1 MPVMSKR
8 TSADRAGIDRNH
20 LWHPYTSMSSPLP
33 VYPVASASGVRI
45 TLEDGR
51 ELIDGMSSWWSCIH
65 GYNVPELNAAATGQL
80 ERMAH
85 VMFGGL
91 THQPAITLA
100 EKLLGLL
107 PEGLEKIFLCD
118 SGSVAVEVALKMA
131 IQFWHAKGRPER
143 KRFLTI
149 RGGYHGDT
157 FHAMAVCDPVTGM
170 HSLFAGVLPACLF
183 APRPACRFGETCRS
197 EDLEHFEDL
206 LVRNQHTIA
215 AVILEPIV
223 QGAGGMYF
231 YSADYLRGVRE
242 LCDRFDVLLILDE
255 IATGFGRTGCMFA
268 CEHGGIAPD
277 IMCIGKAMTGGY
289 LSLAAAIT
297 TERVALGI
305 SSGKPGIFMHG
316 PTFMA
321 NPLACSIAG
330 ASIEK
335 LLSSPW
341 QQRVSA
347 IEQQLRVELAPASGL
362 EYVADVRALGAIGV
376 VELTRSVDM
385 ARIQKRFVEL
395 GVWIRPFGNLM
406 YLMPP
411 YVIESSDLRRLTS
424 AIIQVLQDPLVLEDI
439 SP

>member
-1 MPVMSKR
+1 MSKR

-157 FHAMAVCDPVTGM
+157 FHAMAVCDPVAGM
-170 HSLFAGVLPACLF
+170 HRLFSGVLPVSYF

-197 EDLEHFEDL
+197 EDLEHFEEL
-206 LVRNQHTIA
+206 LARNQHRIA
-215 AVILEPIV
+215 AVIMEPIV

-242 LCDRFDVLLILDE
+242 LCARFDVLLILDE

-268 CEHGGIAPD
+268 CEHAGIAPD

-305 SSGKPGIFMHG
+305 SSGEPGLFMHG

-321 NPLACSIAG
+321 NPLACSIAC

-335 LLSSPW
+335 LITSPW
-341 QQRVSA
+341 RERVSA
-347 IEQQLRVELAPASGL
+347 IKQQLRMDLAQAGSLAGWRPSRCHL
-362 EYVADVRALGAIGV
+362 RP
-376 VELTRSVDM
+376 
-385 ARIQKRFVEL
+385 KR
-395 GVWIRPFGNLM
+395 WRC
-406 YLMPP
+406 
-411 YVIESSDLRRLTS
+411 R
-424 AIIQVLQDPLVLEDI
+424 
-439 SP
+439 

>member
-1 MPVMSKR
+1 MSKR

-65 GYNVPELNAAATGQL
+65 GYNVPELNAAAAGQL

-183 APRPACRFGETCRS
+183 APRPACRFDETCRS
-197 EDLEHFEDL
+197 EDLEHFEEL

-215 AVILEPIV
+215 AVIMEPIV

-255 IATGFGRTGCMFA
+255 IATGLGRTGRMFA
-268 CEHGGIAPD
+268 CEHAEIAPD

-305 SSGKPGIFMHG
+305 SSGEPGLFMHG

-321 NPLACSIAG
+321 NPLACSIAC

-335 LLSSPW
+335 LITSPW
-341 QQRVSA
+341 RERVSA
-347 IEQQLRVELAPASGL
+347 IEQQLRMELAPAGGL
-362 EYVADVRALGAIGV
+362 APVVEVRVLGAIGV
-376 VELTRSVDM
+376 VELKRPVHM
-385 ARIQKRFVEL
+385 ACIQKRFVEQ
-395 GVWIRPFGNLM
+395 GVWIRPFGNLI

-411 YVIESSDLRRLTS
+411 YVIEAQDLQRLTS
-424 AIIQVLQDPLVLEDI
+424 AIIQVLRDTDVLAY
-439 SP
+439 SGP